1 MRKIQTYLLPITFFC
16 IIFGGFVV
24 HVLTVDR
31 PQSEMENRPLES
43 ANITPSAKEIL
54 HRNICTSK

>member
-1 MRKIQTYLLPITFFC
+1 MRKFKHTFYQLPFC

-24 HVLTVDR
+24 HVLTLDR

-43 ANITPSAKEIL
+43 ANISPSLQEIFSGNGQN
-54 HRNICTSK
+54 R